1 MGRNLKLED
10 KFTFS
15 CHDQL
20 ACFKKCCRDINIF
33 LTPYD
38 VLRMRKKM
46 QISSGDFLNKHTHV
60 LKSPHSGFPVVILK
74 MREDD
79 LVCPFIT
86 DKGCQVYDVRPWS
99 CRMAPVEVRGT
110 GEFGIAFEESR
121 CHGLKETKEW
131 TVNEWMENQGLAA
144 YHEPEELFGQIPLKV
159 KRTGDARLDQV
170 VMDMIFTGCYDLDR
184 FRKLLADH
192 PDLLDDQPQ
201 YLIKEIMEDD
211 VALMKFA
218 FRWLPVYL
226 NDVSRLKE
234 LARILNQ

>member
-121 CHGLKETKEW
+121 CHG
-131 TVNEWMENQGLAA
+131 
-144 YHEPEELFGQIPLKV
+144 
-159 KRTGDARLDQV
+159 
-170 VMDMIFTGCYDLDR
+170 
-184 FRKLLADH
+184 
-192 PDLLDDQPQ
+192 
-201 YLIKEIMEDD
+201 
-211 VALMKFA
+211 
-218 FRWLPVYL
+218 
-226 NDVSRLKE
+226 
-234 LARILNQ
+234 